1 MYSDIN
7 IEKILFLDIETV
19 SQYSEYDVSDIRAEF
34 RKKEEWYKE
43 KYGG

>member
-19 SQYSEYDVSDIRAEF
+19 SQYAEYDVLSEQIKALWD
-34 RKKEEWYKE
+34 KKAASLM
-43 KYGG
+43 